1 MDYKH
6 IPVML
11 KEVLEY
17 LDPQSGQYFIDC
29 TLGGAG
35 YTIAIAK
42 RVLPDG
48 KVLAID
54 LDEMAIENAKLLI
67 SPQLNKFSAGQANY
81 KLHNIILENDNF
93 SNISK
98 IVKKHFKG
106 KPVKFNGIVL
116 DLGLSSAQLADRS
129 RGFSFQLDA
138 PINMD
143 FRGLK
148 MVEEDEEERSTEYIL
163 NNWKQEELEKII
175 REYGEEKFSKRIAQK
190 IVEQRKLKLIET
202 TGQLVEI
209 INQAVPD
216 FYKSKKINC
225 ATKTFQALRI
235 ASNNELENLQTVLP
249 QALDLLAKGG
259 RIVVISYHSLED
271 RIVKNFFRQES
282 RDCLC
287 PPDYPICQCKHERQ
301 LKRLTRKII
310 RAGKEEVL
318 NNPRSRS
325 AKLRA
330 AEKI

>member
-11 KEVLEY
+11 KEILEY

-35 YTIAIAK
+35 YTMAIAERIGPK
-42 RVLPDG
+42 G
-48 KVLAID
+48 KIIAID
-54 LDEMAIENAKLLI
+54 LDKMAINNAKKLI
-67 SPQLNKFSAGQANY
+67 NKY
-81 KLHNIILENDNF
+81 KITNIILENDNF
-93 SNISK
+93 SNLSK
-98 IVKKHFKG
+98 IIKKYFKE
-106 KPVKFNGIVL
+106 KTVKFNGIVL
-116 DLGLSSAQLADRS
+116 DLGLSSAQLADRN

-138 PINMD
+138 PVNMD
-143 FRGLK
+143 FRGH
-148 MVEEDEEERSTEYIL
+148 ERTQEGGEWRSTEYIL
-163 NNWKQEELEKII
+163 NNREQEELEKII
-175 REYGEEKFSKRIAQK
+175 REYGEEKFAKRIAQK
-190 IVEQRKLKLIET
+190 IVEQRKLKSIET

-216 FYKSKKINC
+216 FYKRKKINC

-235 ASNNELENLQTVLP
+235 ASNNELENLQIVLP
-249 QALDLLAKGG
+249 QVLGLLAKGG

-287 PPDYPICQCKHERQ
+287 PPDYPICLCEHKRQ